1 MAKPVKLSSLKADL
15 TREKK
20 GDWVAFP
27 DWPGVEFNVS
37 SIHLPEFTTA
47 RSLMYQRLG
56 VIHKNNIPM
65 EVLTAESGK
74 LLDKHILHDWRG
86 LDVKYSPQMATEV
99 MTDAA
104 YREVIAA
111 VQWCATE
118 IGKIEVA
125 FTEDDAKNSGKP
137 TAQG

>member
-15 TREKK
+15 AREKK
-20 GDWVAFP
+20 GDWIAYP

-47 RSLMYQRLG
+47 RSLMFQRLG
-56 VIHKNNIPM
+56 VVHKNNIPV
-65 EVLTAESGK
+65 EVITAETGV
-74 LLDKHILHDWRG
+74 LLNKHILHDWRG
-86 LDVKYSPQMATEV
+86 LDVKYTAQDAASV
-99 MTDAA
+99 MSDPA

-118 IGKIEVA
+118 LGKIEVA
-125 FTEDDAKNSGKP
+125 YTEDDAKNSGKP